1 MFKDVKVGDVV
12 CREFCGRQ
20 LMKVTAVD
28 DELITAGMGWQF
40 NREDGVEWDPDCPS
54 VSGMSRLVELNNE
67 EKEYAE
73 KVLVQ
78 GNV

>member
-40 NREDGVEWDPDCPS
+40 NREDGHEWDPDVPS
-54 VSGMSRLVELNNE
+54 IGSMSRLVKLTE
-67 EKEYAE
+67 EEQKKAD
-73 KVLVQ
+73 KWLAASK
-78 GNV
+78 

>member
-1 MFKDVKVGDVV
+1 MFKHIKVGDVV
-12 CREFCGRQ
+12 CREFVGRQ

-40 NREDGVEWDPDCPS
+40 NREDGHEWDPDVPS
-54 VSGMSRLVELNNE
+54 ITGISRLVELNDD
-67 EKEYAE
+67 EKAYAE

-78 GNV
+78 GKV